1 MKHITFC
8 SVARHLYGDNW
19 KRALALDQEI
29 DARNV
34 RRWAN
39 GEMPVPQW
47 LQMNLLNQLAAHQE
61 TGQRLINEIGG
72 G

>member
-1 MKHITFC
+1 MRHKTFC
-8 SVARHLYGDNW
+8 QVSRHLYGDNW

-47 LQMNLLNQLAAHQE
+47 LQMNLRNQLSAHQE
-61 TGQRLINEIGG
+61 TGQLLINEIGG
-72 G
+72 K